1 LDARAVAGSG
11 IPEGRALE
19 VSDLTVAYDRRPVLE
34 GVTLTVPRGAMV
46 GVVGPN
52 GGGKSTLL
60 KAVLGLVLPLRGEV
74 TLLCRLVDR
83 QARRRVG
90 YVPQRE
96 HVDWNF
102 PVSARDVVMMGRI
115 PSMRLLQRPTAQD
128 RVLVRDALSTVG
140 MEALADARIGELSG
154 GQQQR
159 IFLARTLAQEAEILL
174 LDEPVS
180 GVDAPSQ
187 HEIFDLLRRLQE
199 EGRTVIVTTHDLSC
213 VAERFDF
220 ALLLNRRV
228 VAFGK
233 PEEVFTP
240 ELLNETYQSHLMILK
255 VGGRTVAIEE
265 GGHGA

>member
-1 LDARAVAGSG
+1 MEKAIEIRSLS
-11 IPEGRALE
+11 
-19 VSDLTVAYDRRPVLE
+19 VAYNRRPAVE
-34 GVTLTVPRGAMV
+34 DVTLSVPRGAMV

-60 KAVLGLVLPLRGEV
+60 KAVLGLVPRLHGEV
-74 TLLCRLVDR
+74 EVLGRPVDR
-83 QARRRVG
+83 RARRLVG

-96 HVDWNF
+96 DVDWSF
-102 PVSARDVVMMGRI
+102 PVSAFDVVMMGRV
-115 PSMRLLQRPTAQD
+115 PSLKLLRRPAKRD
-128 RVLVRDALSTVG
+128 RDLVWEALKTVG
-140 MEALADARIGELSG
+140 MEEFAETRIGEFSG

-159 IFLARTLAQEAEILL
+159 IFLARALAQEAEVLL

-199 EGRTVIVTTHDLSC
+199 AGKTVIVTTHDLSC
-213 VAERFDF
+213 VAERFDL

-228 VAFGK
+228 VAFGR

-255 VGGRTVAIEE
+255 VGDRTLAVED
-265 GGHGA
+265 GGHGG